1 MKTVVFND
9 TIDDSPTE
17 KKCQFDVDSGEEDS
31 DEEEEDSNESSGDE
45 FNNNDGEVECSSGST
60 GKVKS
65 LVDLAGSDSESG
77 FENDNNF
84 DVWDRDWNVV
94 NDRRRP
100 PVCSEESSSS
110 SSGSE

>member
-1 MKTVVFND
+1 M
-9 TIDDSPTE
+9 
-17 KKCQFDVDSGEEDS
+17 
-31 DEEEEDSNESSGDE
+31 
-45 FNNNDGEVECSSGST
+45 
-60 GKVKS
+60 KS